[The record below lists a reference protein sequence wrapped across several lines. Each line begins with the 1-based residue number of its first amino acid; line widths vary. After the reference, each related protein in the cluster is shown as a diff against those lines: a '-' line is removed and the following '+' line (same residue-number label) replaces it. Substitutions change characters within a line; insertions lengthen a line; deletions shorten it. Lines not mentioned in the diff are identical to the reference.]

1 MQFNIATMLTEARRL
16 WPRRTMV
23 RCADAAL
30 DYATMDERTARVAE
44 GLRRAGF
51 APGSRIVI
59 HLPNIVEFIVAY
71 FGALRAGLVVVP
83 LNPMLTPDELTHLML
98 DAEAVAAITAYRT
111 VVEAVGNEPR
121 LAHVVIY
128 AVDEMADA
136 GDLPRFAA
144 LEATDP
150 GDRQV
155 ARTDGDATAI
165 VIYTS
170 GTTGQPKG
178 AELTHLQAYVS
189 CTAESELLDIGRDDV
204 TLAVLPLFHV
214 FGLSSVLNIAV
225 RRGEA
230 IYLMRRFDAQEMVD
244 AIDRHRLTV
253 LAGVPT
259 MFIEMLAADWSKADL
274 GSVRIIVSG
283 GAPMPVEV
291 IHQIERRLPQVSYV
305 EGWGM
310 SESTGSGTING
321 GVFER
326 RLGSIGRAVWGVEI
340 RVVDGAGNALPPGR
354 DNVGEIVMRGHNIM
368 KGYLNRP
375 DATAETV
382 KNGWLH
388 TGDLAWR
395 DEDDYFYIVGR
406 VKELIIRGGYNVY
419 ARDVEEVIH
428 EIPGVVETAVVGKRD
443 ERLGEEVV
451 AFVVPEPSSDV
462 TVERVITHCKNRL
475 APYKCPREIHLVADL
490 PRGPTGKI
498 RKDLLAREA
507 LGPAAPGA
515 RSGLDESVAT

>member
-1 MQFNIATMLTEARRL
+1 MNFNIATMLTEARRL
-16 WPRRTMV
+16 WPQRTMV
-23 RCADAAL
+23 QCADVAFP
-30 DYATMDERTARVAE
+30 YATMDERSARVAE

-59 HLPNIVEFIVAY
+59 HLPNIIEFIVAY

-83 LNPMLTPDELTHLML
+83 LNPMLTPDELRNMML
-98 DAEAVAAITAYRT
+98 DAEASAAITAYGT
-111 VVEAVGNEPR
+111 VVEAVTGEPG
-121 LAHVVIY
+121 LSHVVIF
-128 AVDEMADA
+128 AVDEMEDA
-136 GDLPRFAA
+136 GDLRRFAD
-144 LEATDP
+144 LEATEP

-155 ARTDGDATAI
+155 TQVNGNATAI
-165 VIYTS
+165 IIYTS

-178 AELTHLQAYVS
+178 AELSHLQVYVS
-189 CTAESELLDIGRDDV
+189 CTAESELLDIGQDDM
-204 TLAVLPLFHV
+204 TLAVLPLFHI

-225 RRGEA
+225 RRGQA

-244 AIDRHRLTV
+244 AISRHRLTV

-259 MFIEMLAADWSKADL
+259 MYIEMLAADWSKADL
-274 GSVRIIVSG
+274 SSLRIIVSG

-291 IHQIERRLPQVSYV
+291 IQQIERRLPQVSYV

-310 SESTGSGTING
+310 SESTASGTVNG
-321 GVFER
+321 GPFER
-326 RLGSIGRAVWGVEI
+326 RLGSIGRAVWGVGI
-340 RVVDGAGNALPPGR
+340 RIVDDEGNVLPPGR
-354 DNVGEIVMRGHNIM
+354 DNVGELVMRGHNVM

-375 DATAETV
+375 DATARTV
-382 KNGWLH
+382 RNGWLH

-428 EIPGVVETAVVGKRD
+428 EIPGVVEVAVVGRRD

-451 AFVVPEPSSDV
+451 AFVVRSPSFDVAPEQ
-462 TVERVITHCKNRL
+462 VIEHCRSRL
-475 APYKCPREIHLVADL
+475 APYKYPREVYLVAEL
-490 PRGPTGKI
+490 PRGATGKI
-498 RKDLLAREA
+498 HKELLVMKA
-507 LGPAAPGA
+507 LDAAGEQASGP
-515 RSGLDESVAT
+515 

>member
-1 MQFNIATMLTEARRL
+1 MKFNIATMLTEARRF
-16 WPRRTMV
+16 WPRQTMV
-23 RCADAAL
+23 QCADAAF
-30 DYATMDERTARVAE
+30 DYEAIDERTARVAE

-51 APGSRIVI
+51 APGARIVI
-59 HLPNIVEFIVAY
+59 HLPNIIEFIIAY
-71 FGALRAGLVVVP
+71 FGALHTGLVVVP

-121 LAHVVIY
+121 LGHVVIY

-136 GDLPRFAA
+136 GGLPRFAA

-155 ARTDGDATAI
+155 AQVDGDATAI
-165 VIYTS
+165 IIYTS

-178 AELTHLQAYVS
+178 AELSHLQVYVS
-189 CTAESELLDIGRDDV
+189 CTAESELLDIGQDDV

-225 RRGEA
+225 RRGET

-244 AIDRHRLTV
+244 AIHRHRLTV
-253 LAGVPT
+253 LPGVPT

-274 GSVRIIVSG
+274 SSVRIIVSG

-291 IHQIERRLPQVSYV
+291 IHQIEQRLPQVSYV

-310 SESTGSGTING
+310 SESAGSGTING

-326 RLGSIGRAVWGVEI
+326 RVGSIGRAVWGVEI
-340 RVVDGAGNALPPGR
+340 RAVDEADNALPPGR
-354 DNVGEIVMRGHNIM
+354 DNVGEMVMRGHNIM

-382 KNGWLH
+382 RNGWLH

-395 DEDDYFYIVGR
+395 DEDGYFYIVGR

-428 EIPGVVETAVVGKRD
+428 EIPGIVEAVVVGRPD

-451 AFVVPEPSSDV
+451 AFVVLSRSSDV
-462 TVERVITHCKNRL
+462 SEAQVIDHCRSRL
-475 APYKCPREIHLVADL
+475 AAYKYPREVRVVADL
-490 PRGPTGKI
+490 PRGPTGKV
-498 RKDLLAREA
+498 RKDLLMRQA
-507 LGPAAPGA
+507 LG
-515 RSGLDESVAT
+515 VADAQDAF

>member
-1 MQFNIATMLTEARRL
+1 MKFNIATMLTEARRL
-16 WPRRTMV
+16 WPERTMV
-23 RCADAAL
+23 QCGDVSF
-30 DYATMDERTARVAE
+30 DYEIMDERSARVAE

-51 APGSRIVI
+51 APGSRIVV
-59 HLPNIVEFIVAY
+59 HLPNIIEFIVAY

-83 LNPMLTPDELTHLML
+83 LNPMLTPDELTHLIL

-111 VVEAVGNEPR
+111 VVDAINNEPR
-121 LAHVVIY
+121 LNHLAVY

-136 GDLPRFAA
+136 GNLPRFAA

-155 ARTDGDATAI
+155 AQIDGDATAI
-165 VIYTS
+165 IIYTS

-178 AELTHLQAYVS
+178 AELSHLQAYVS
-189 CTAESELLDIGRDDV
+189 CTAESELLDIGQDDM

-214 FGLSSVLNIAV
+214 FGLSSVLNTAV

-230 IYLMRRFDAQEMVD
+230 IYLMRGFNAQELVE
-244 AIDRHRLTV
+244 AIDRHHLTV

-259 MFIEMLAADWSKADL
+259 MYIELLAADWSKADL
-274 GSVRIIVSG
+274 SSVRIIVSG
-283 GAPMPVEV
+283 GAPMPVDV
-291 IHQIERRLPQVSYV
+291 IHQLERRLPQASYV

-321 GVFER
+321 GPFER

-340 RVVDGAGNALPPGR
+340 RIVDEEGNALLPGR
-354 DNVGEIVMRGHNIM
+354 DNVGELVMRGHNIM
-368 KGYLNRP
+368 KGYLNRA
-375 DATAETV
+375 DATAKAV
-382 KNGWLH
+382 RDGWLH

-395 DEDDYFYIVGR
+395 DDDDYFYIVGR

-428 EIPGVVETAVVGKRD
+428 EIAGVAEAAVVGRRD
-443 ERLGEEVV
+443 DRLGEEVV
-451 AFVVPEPSSDV
+451 AFVALAASSDV
-462 TVERVITHCKNRL
+462 TEAQVIAHCKSRL
-475 APYKCPREIHLVADL
+475 AAYKYPREVYLVAGL

-498 RKDLLAREA
+498 RKDLLMRQA
-507 LGPAAPGA
+507 LG
-515 RSGLDESVAT
+515 VADAQDAF